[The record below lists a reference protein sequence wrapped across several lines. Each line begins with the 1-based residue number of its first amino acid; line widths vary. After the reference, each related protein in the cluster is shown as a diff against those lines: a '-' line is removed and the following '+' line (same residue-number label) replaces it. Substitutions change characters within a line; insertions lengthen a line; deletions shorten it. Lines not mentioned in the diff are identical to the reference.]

1 MPIKGLIRY
10 LECKEDIKRKIC
22 DHFDDLKKQFVEII
36 DHYKNGKLRE
46 IDLLTKEMSD
56 FRSHLMDSLELPNF
70 PKID

>member
-10 LECKEDIKRKIC
+10 LECKEDIKRKIR

-46 IDLLTKEMSD
+46 IDLFTKEMSD
-56 FRSHLMDSLELPNF
+56 FRSHLMDCLESPNF